1 MENHNKI
8 APPMGSQTIQTLQDI
23 KTTLDALSAT
33 AWLISESRFAGE
45 SAKSAIESVSR
56 DLSYR
61 IAEQAEMLEEIINGG
76 AA

>member
-1 MENHNKI
+1 MEKHNKI
-8 APPMGSQTIQTLQDI
+8 APPMGSQTTQTLKDI

-45 SAKSAIESVSR
+45 SSESAIESVSR

-61 IAEQAEMLEEIINGG
+61 IAEQAEKLEAIINGG

>member
-8 APPMGSQTIQTLQDI
+8 APPMGSQTIQTL
-23 KTTLDALSAT
+23 
-33 AWLISESRFAGE
+33 
-45 SAKSAIESVSR
+45 SAIESVSR